1 MIDNWL
7 LAPVLIVIPLLVA
20 WEVLRG
26 IRYQKQMRQQ
36 DNAMRRLQ
44 SDLHALC
51 AGSISM
57 GKHISALEQRLH
69 RMTERQDQLE
79 LRDPVQQAYA
89 HAIRLAQQGAD
100 VGDLM
105 DRCGLSQGEAELL
118 LRVHRVQR
126 RQAASA

>member
-1 MIDNWL
+1 MIDIWL
-7 LAPVLIVIPLLVA
+7 LAPFFIIIASLVA
-20 WEVLRG
+20 WEIFRG
-26 IRYQKQMRQQ
+26 IRHQKQMRQQ
-36 DNAMRRLQ
+36 DITMRRLQ
-44 SDLHALC
+44 NDLHALC

-57 GKHISALEQRLH
+57 GKHISALEQKLR
-69 RMTERQDQLE
+69 RVTERQDQLE

-105 DRCGLSQGEAELL
+105 ERCGLAQGEAELL